1 MGNMKKSLC
10 IEMIFTEVGFEDRF
24 QLARQSGFDYIEF
37 WSWKDKDIKKIK
49 ELCRVHGLKV
59 ASFSGDQDFSMVDK
73 RQKEDYIAFAKESME
88 TAKFLSCGHLVV
100 HSNALGERG
109 VVINH
114 YPDIA
119 KKNKISAMLD
129 VLKTLATEAEKS
141 DIILALE
148 ALNTAV
154 DHRGNFLT
162 STKEAAELIRS
173 VDSSH
178 IKILYDVY
186 HMQIME
192 GNIINTLEAYIDAIG
207 YIHIAD
213 VPGRHEPG
221 TGEINFANIMKAL
234 KKLNY
239 DGMIGFELAPLHDSK
254 EAVRMLA
261 NL

>member
-1 MGNMKKSLC
+1 MKKSIC
-10 IEMIFTEVGFEDRF
+10 IEMLFTEVAFEDRF
-24 QLARQSGFDYIEF
+24 ELTKASGFDYIEF
-37 WSWKDKDIKKIK
+37 WSWKDKDIQKIK
-49 ELCRVHGLKV
+49 ELCRVHDLKV

-73 RQKEDYIAFAKESME
+73 RQKEDYVAFVKESIE
-88 TAKFLSCGHLVV
+88 IAKFLSCDHLVV
-100 HSNALGERG
+100 HSNALGEKG

-114 YPDIA
+114 YPNIA
-119 KKNKISAMLD
+119 NTNKIKAMLD
-129 VLKTLATEAEKS
+129 VLKTLAMEAEKS
-141 DIILALE
+141 NVILALE
-148 ALNTAV
+148 ALNTTM
-154 DHRGNFLT
+154 DHPGNFLT

-173 VDSSH
+173 VNSSY

-221 TGEINFANIMKAL
+221 TGEINFANIMKTL
-234 KKLNY
+234 KKLKY
-239 DGMIGFELAPLHDSK
+239 DSIIGFELAPLHDSN